1 MWYAFRTT
9 IYVNIRNLFIY
20 ILVLWEIYPLFFLHS
35 FRLFRMCIISLDYFH
50 DVQCA
55 IIVHVCIVKN
65 HFQFVFLGKV
75 FVEFFLVLLL
85 LISHFQF
92 FVAILNNENRAWNT
106 HCIWRQTNVFGKLHC
121 MLIYFL
127 KRYIMTFHD
136 HVKKLSLLREFI
148 RISIFPYQ
156 SNVWCLLSFF
166 KRVMCSSKQFTF
178 EQFNLYAAF
187 FLNCHI

>member
-1 MWYAFRTT
+1 M
-9 IYVNIRNLFIY
+9 RNLPSF
-20 ILVLWEIYPLFFLHS
+20 FFLHS
-35 FRLFRMCIISLDYFH
+35 FRLFRMCIITLDYFH

-75 FVEFFLVLLL
+75 FVEIFLVLLL

-166 KRVMCSSKQFTF
+166 LTRDVFVKAIYIWTVWFVCR
-178 EQFNLYAAF
+178 F
-187 FLNCHI
+187 FLKLPYLV